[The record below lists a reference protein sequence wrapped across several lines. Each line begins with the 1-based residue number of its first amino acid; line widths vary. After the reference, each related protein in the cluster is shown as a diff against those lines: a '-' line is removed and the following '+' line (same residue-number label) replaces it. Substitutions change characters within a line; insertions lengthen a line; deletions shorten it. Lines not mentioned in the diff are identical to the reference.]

1 MKSEEKSMAVFKS
14 IMANFASFIMAIV
27 LTVIPYAGFEL
38 PVIDTAE
45 ENCLMTAELISD
57 THLEE
62 TEILRPLFLTVGLK
76 NLQRAKTDIDAV
88 VIAGDI
94 TNYADEASL
103 ARHYEIFTKHSPA
116 VAITAAGNHDI
127 GHVGDRDVTNIT
139 REEAKANFIRYNNEY
154 LGIEAT
160 DNYYS
165 YEVEGY
171 TFIVLGDEV
180 IDGGHW
186 DGMDISEAQLAFLD
200 SELARATADGKPA
213 FVVCHWPVD
222 GMNGQEIVYP
232 DSGIELDKNDVKS
245 VMEKYE
251 NVFYISGHIHG
262 GIKSEAAADFVGFA
276 NVEQENG
283 VTYVSLPTYGIVNS
297 FGNPVSATGMQ
308 MEVYADKVMFRPRN
322 FLTNKWFT
330 NAAYTIELVG

>member
-1 MKSEEKSMAVFKS
+1 MAVFKS
-14 IMANFASFIMAIV
+14 IMSNFLSFIMAIV
-27 LTVIPYAGFEL
+27 LTVIPFAGFEL
-38 PVIDTAE
+38 PVINNAE
-45 ENCLMTAELISD
+45 EDCRMTVELISD

-62 TEILRPLFLTVGLK
+62 TELLRPLFLTVGLQ
-76 NLQRAKTDIDAV
+76 NLQRAKVPIDAV

-154 LGIEAT
+154 LGIQAE

-165 YEVEGY
+165 YEVNGY

-186 DGMDISEAQLAFLD
+186 DAMDMSAQQLAFLD
-200 SELARATADGKPA
+200 NELARATADGKPA

-222 GMNGQEIVYP
+222 DTNGQNIVYP
-232 DSGIELDKNDVKS
+232 DSGIELERNDVKS
-245 VMEKYE
+245 VMEKYS

-262 GIKSEAAADFVGFA
+262 GIKSEEAAEVVGFA
-276 NVEQENG
+276 NVEQYNG

-297 FGNPVSATGMQ
+297 FGNPASATGFQ
-308 MEVYADKVMFRPRN
+308 MEVYDGKVIFRPRN

-330 NAAYTIELVG
+330 NAVYTIDLTA